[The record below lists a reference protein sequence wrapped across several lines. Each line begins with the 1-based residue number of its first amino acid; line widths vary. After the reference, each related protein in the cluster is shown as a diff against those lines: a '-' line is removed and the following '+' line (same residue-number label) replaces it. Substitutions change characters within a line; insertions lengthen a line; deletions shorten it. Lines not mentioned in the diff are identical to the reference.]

1 VTAFSTWAAPRVW
14 IVRRRDFRV
23 CLAECRPEVIGR
35 LHLGNAIKLAFPDN
49 SFQAVISLN
58 VIHNPERPDLITPC
72 ANRTAGPGTAPQ
84 VEASVE
90 EMVLTVKFHRYP
102 TAGSSRSRR
111 PATLAIITGPSLSNG
126 LKLPRR
132 ARKRERARGQRYETP
147 FTGSIRCTT

>member
-1 VTAFSTWAAPRVW
+1 MQARGNRAPPYW
-14 IVRRRDFRV
+14 QRD
-23 CLAECRPEVIGR
+23 
-35 LHLGNAIKLAFPDN
+35 
-49 SFQAVISLN
+49 QAGVSGQQLSSRDLLN
-58 VIHNPERPDLITPC
+58 VIHNPERPDLITRC

-132 ARKRERARGQRYETP
+132 ARKRERARGQRY
-147 FTGSIRCTT
+147 